1 MTLAP
6 HMGYDAEGIS
16 RVARTLL
23 RHVRP
28 DSRNIAIELL
38 SSRLGSYVSDRNML
52 WNEIDHYFADV
63 PTRRVA

>member
-1 MTLAP
+1 MPLAP
-6 HMGYDAEGIS
+6 HMGYDAEGIR

-28 DSRNIAIELL
+28 TNRNIAIELL
-38 SSRLGSYVSDRNML
+38 NSRLGSYVSDRSML

-63 PTRRVA
+63 PARRVA